1 MLLLAGVLI
10 FFVSAIFAMLGLGGG
25 MLYVPI
31 FHWLGFA
38 LKDVVIPL
46 GLLLNGLNTLI
57 ALIPYGRKHLVD
69 WKGGL
74 PMAIS
79 ALVLSPIGAMVAPYV
94 PNHLLLILFSLMV
107 LVAAVRT
114 LWVANRAESD
124 MTMSFA
130 KRTLIGVIV
139 AGTAGFL
146 GGMLGIG
153 GGFIISPLLMWI
165 GYKTKEAA
173 ATTAYI
179 VTFSSFSGFL
189 GHMTHMTIQPSLLL
203 ITVIAVIIASLAG
216 SAFMANKAKPQWVK
230 WFYGILLVL
239 VAGKMLWPLLV

>member
-1 MLLLAGVLI
+1 MLFWTAFLI
-10 FFVSAIFAMLGLGGG
+10 FLVSSLFSMLGLGGG

-31 FHWLGFA
+31 FHWLGFS

-74 PMAIS
+74 PMAVS
-79 ALVLSPIGAMVAPYV
+79 ALIFAPIGAMLVTRV
-94 PNHLLLILFSLMV
+94 PNHLLLFLFALMV
-107 LVAAVRT
+107 LLAAGRT
-114 LWVANRAESD
+114 LLVVNQPD
-124 MTMSFA
+124 KDTVPSFGH
-130 KRTLIGVIV
+130 RVLIGSVV
-139 AGTAGFL
+139 AGGAGFL

-153 GGFIISPLLMWI
+153 GGFIIGPFLMWI
-165 GYKTKEAA
+165 GYKTKHAA

-189 GHMTHMTIQPSLLL
+189 GHAAKMVVDPMILSTTVLAVIVASLL
-203 ITVIAVIIASLAG
+203 G
-216 SAFMANKAKPQWVK
+216 SWFMANRANPAWVK
-230 WFYGILLVL
+230 RLYGVLLVG
-239 VAGKMLWPLLV
+239 VAIKMLVPIL

>member
-1 MLLLAGVLI
+1 MLLWSGLLI
-10 FFVSAIFAMLGLGGG
+10 FIVSFIFSMLGLGGG

-74 PMAIS
+74 PMALS
-79 ALVLSPIGAMVAPYV
+79 ALVLAPVGSMLATRV
-94 PNHLLLILFSLMV
+94 PDHLLVILFSIMV
-107 LVAAVRT
+107 LIAAGRT
-114 LWVANRAESD
+114 LWVANRPDKD
-124 MTMSFA
+124 MVMSVTQRA
-130 KRTLIGVIV
+130 IVGSIV
-139 AGTAGFL
+139 AGLAGFL

-165 GYKTKEAA
+165 GYKTKQAA

-189 GHMTHMTIQPSLLL
+189 GHATHMKIDPVLLIVTVLSVIVASLL
-203 ITVIAVIIASLAG
+203 G
-216 SAFMANKAKPQWVK
+216 SWFMANRAKPTWVK
-230 WFYGILLVL
+230 WFYGVLLVG
-239 VAGKMLWPLLV
+239 VAAKMLIPVL